1 MPTYIVLL
9 GPPGAGKGTQAQII
23 SEKMDLPHISSGD
36 IFRENI
42 KGKTE
47 LGQLAKGYMDR
58 GELVPDKVTVRMLR
72 QRLLQPDCAGGAIL
86 DGFPRTVVQAQELN
100 RELQRKS
107 KRIDAVVNLVIDDS
121 VIEKRVTGRRS
132 CPVCGAVYHIDALKP
147 KTEGYCDKCKNQQ
160 LVQRPDD
167 KPDVIRQRLKTYHEQ
182 TSVVVGFYIDN
193 GQEVI
198 DIDAD
203 RPINDVTAKILEKLG
218 SLAAAG

>member
-1 MPTYIVLL
+1 MVIVLL
-9 GPPGAGKGTQAQII
+9 GPPGAGKGTQCKRIV
-23 SEKMDLPHISSGD
+23 ERYLLVHLSSGD
-36 IFRENI
+36 ILRSERV
-42 KGKTE
+42 KGTE
-47 LGQLAKGYMDR
+47 LGKKAQLYMDS
-58 GELVPDKVTVRMLR
+58 GKLVPDRIIIEMMV
-72 QRLLQPDCAGGAIL
+72 GAITSANGNCVL

-100 RELQRKS
+100 RELQGKS
-107 KRIDAVVNLVIDDS
+107 RRIDAVVNLVIDDS

-132 CPVCGAVYHIDALKP
+132 CPVCGAVYHIDTLKP